1 MLENGELVAIK
12 ANKFVQEY
20 KVSLTLAEIRIVN
33 YLIAN
38 IHSPKYDKEFRKFR
52 LDINEFCKIVYP
64 DKKIG
69 DVYKWL
75 PRVLENL
82 AHKGAWKEVPS
93 QENPGKMKKA
103 LIHWVERPEFEE
115 GYVTVELN
123 PNLAPYLLQ
132 LDTSFFRSKFKY
144 TALAQ
149 SKYTIPLYELLK
161 SWEKVRDHKKVFEID
176 ELRAYMDAVKKS
188 QNNVAE
194 FKRTALE
201 PAVKEINDITDLQ
214 ISYTEIKRG
223 RKVTH
228 IEFLILHKPQEKEQ
242 EPEQLPGQMGIYDYP
257 DVVPDEDRNNKT
269 AENLY
274 VQRVNDEAF
283 NGEFTVEKA
292 AYLIEIGKVRAQE
305 RVSEE
310 NLFDVETANTEKI
323 SYYREKYLQMKSGST
338 SKTVAGRAKYLEKI
352 LIAERDAGDELPAQA
367 NHKKSKDKFNNFHQR
382 EYNVGELEQQL
393 LNSQK

>member
-367 NHKKSKDKFNNFHQR
+367 NHKKSKNKFNNFHQR

>member
-161 SWEKVRDHKKVFEID
+161 SWEKVKDHKKVFEID

-257 DVVPDEDRNNKT
+257 DVVPEEETEHT
-269 AENLY
+269 AEELY
-274 VQRVNDEAF
+274 VQRVNNEAF
-283 NGEFTVEKA
+283 NNEFTAEKA

-310 NLFDVETANTEKI
+310 NLFDADAANAEKI
-323 SYYREKYLQMKSGST
+323 NYYREKYLQMRAGST

-352 LIAERDAGDELPAQA
+352 LIVERDAGDEMPAPA
-367 NHKKSKDKFNNFHQR
+367 NHSKSKNKFNNFHQR
-382 EYNVGELEQQL
+382 NYNVGELEQQL
-393 LNSQK
+393 LNAQK